1 MGGSDEDAAS
11 SSHEAPPEPAPEA
24 EQQEYS
30 EEEEH
35 QADEATEKYY
45 LCVKKAQARAGVSM
59 DSEKSSSVEVDEV
72 LEVLQVS
79 EIEDAEYGITVTRLQ
94 TQRGWVSER
103 TVAGNV
109 LFEPADRDAVASA
122 ALRRAVTLRA
132 RAAALAAAEDSD
144 DDDPFDSKDG
154 SCAGCCCSF
163 LRNLLLLTVA
173 LLLANVHYQFVDLSD
188 LFMSAWYR
196 VSARSHGGLLQQTV
210 VPPPPEMPE
219 STDPLFGAD
228 VWYPGLG
235 KLGGVVS
242 GKVET

>member
-59 DSEKSSSVEVDEV
+59 DSEK
-72 LEVLQVS
+72 
-79 EIEDAEYGITVTRLQ
+79 
-94 TQRGWVSER
+94 RGWVSER